1 MAFSGGFGV
10 TSAQG
15 ATNPNNDFQVAN
27 PPNDGISSLS
37 WSPTANFLV
46 STSWDC
52 EVYCYDVQA
61 NGQAVPKASIKHDKP
76 ALCSAWMHDG
86 SAVFSGGCDNMVKK
100 WDLATNTP
108 TQIAAHDMPIRHLAW
123 IPEVRAAAFVFALFS
138 LRPRFRS
145 IRSVIVP
152 AVPDRSRRPK
162 KTLNPSNPTH
172 PTNHPQVG
180 LLVTGSWD
188 KTLKYWDARQPAP
201 TLQVQL
207 PERCYALSCTHP
219 LLVVG
224 CAERHLQIF
233 NLSNPQTPYRS
244 IQSPLKYQTRCVAT
258 FPDKSGYLIGSI
270 EGRVAVNHVED
281 SLASKN
287 FTFKCHR
294 EQADIYAVNSISFH
308 PRHGT
313 FVTTGSDG
321 VFNFWDKDSKQRLK
335 QMQKCNAPIPCGAFN
350 HDGSIFAYA
359 VSYDWSKG
367 GQDPMASAQG
377 GNNIFLHA
385 TEETEVKPRPPANR
399 VGGRR

>member
-1 MAFSGGFGV
+1 
-10 TSAQG
+10 
-15 ATNPNNDFQVAN
+15 
-27 PPNDGISSLS
+27 
-37 WSPTANFLV
+37 
-46 STSWDC
+46 
-52 EVYCYDVQA
+52 
-61 NGQAVPKASIKHDKP
+61 
-76 ALCSAWMHDG
+76 
-86 SAVFSGGCDNMVKK
+86 
-100 WDLATNTP
+100 
-108 TQIAAHDMPIRHLAW
+108 
-123 IPEVRAAAFVFALFS
+123 
-138 LRPRFRS
+138 
-145 IRSVIVP
+145 
-152 AVPDRSRRPK
+152 
-162 KTLNPSNPTH
+162 
-172 PTNHPQVG
+172 
-180 LLVTGSWD
+180 VTGSWD
-188 KTLKYWDARQPAP
+188 KTLKYWDARQPTP

-350 HDGSIFAYA
+350 RDGSIFAYA
-359 VSYDWSKG
+359 VSYDWSTG